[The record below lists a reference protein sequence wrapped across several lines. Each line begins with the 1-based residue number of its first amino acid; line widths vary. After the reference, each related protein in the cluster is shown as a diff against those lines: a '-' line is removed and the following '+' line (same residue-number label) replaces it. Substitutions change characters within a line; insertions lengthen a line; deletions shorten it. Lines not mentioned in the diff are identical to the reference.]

1 MSTAASGAR
10 VDPAALGG
18 APAPAGLRAV
28 PDDPAVAAPLLA
40 PGTLDPDHP
49 FAPLL
54 PLGLGDV
61 RLVPVPARPGAT
73 SAVALVGDPLRS
85 IAPLVRLHRG
95 CLLGDALGHGDCGR
109 PAELVR
115 AFRRLREDGAGVLV
129 YHRDDRVPGRGCC
142 GDGPGRRPLGVPEAS
157 PALEALAATIA
168 GLGLRPARLLLPA
181 RPDPDALEPRV
192 LRLPVVRT
200 VVLGPPR
207 LVGRG

>member
-1 MSTAASGAR
+1 MSTATGPR
-10 VDPAALGG
+10 VDAAVLG
-18 APAPAGLRAV
+18 APPPRVLRAT
-28 PDDPAVAAPLLA
+28 PDAPPGVA
-40 PGTLDPDHP
+40 PGSLPPEHP

-61 RLVPVPARPGAT
+61 RLVPVPGGHPGAT

-129 YHRDDRVPGRGCC
+129 YHRDDHDTGRGCC
-142 GDGPGRRPLGVPEAS
+142 GAASGRRPLGVPEAS
-157 PALEALAATIA
+157 PALDALAATLA
-168 GLGLRPARLLLPA
+168 RLGLRPARLLVPE

-192 LRLPVVRT
+192 LRLPVLRT
-200 VVLGPPR
+200 VVLGPPP